1 MWLQELGLVWLVGW
15 LNKIAWRWRLIILSW
30 KMGVPLRPLKI
41 ELPEPSLTITQL
53 VWLVK
58 GESKKMEEN
67 HAMVGLKCP
76 HENEWILV
84 GGS

>member
-1 MWLQELGLVWLVGW
+1 MKHGGCGCVGARTGVGLVGW

-41 ELPEPSLTITQL
+41 ETPEPSLTITQL

-58 GESKKMEEN
+58 GESKKW
-67 HAMVGLKCP
+67 KKTTP
-76 HENEWILV
+76 W
-84 GGS
+84 